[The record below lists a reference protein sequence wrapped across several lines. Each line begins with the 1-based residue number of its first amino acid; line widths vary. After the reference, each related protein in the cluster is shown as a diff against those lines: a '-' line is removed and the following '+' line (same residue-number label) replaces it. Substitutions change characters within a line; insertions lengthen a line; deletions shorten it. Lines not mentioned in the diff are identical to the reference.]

1 MIPHEGM
8 DRPMNTSHEGGEEL
22 VRRLVEAAIAFSDPR
37 DDDNNLNHAELLHQA
52 ATYIETH
59 LRSLPAEEGEL
70 LRRLDEDILYLSGEM
85 WSNGALKPTLKNVR
99 EARAL
104 ITTII
109 SDRAALKSLPAE
121 EWNRAMTQA
130 IAVIQAEYERVLSK
144 QYPDADGLAFTDT
157 VNLNI
162 RMATVLLPELMKKI
176 DALKRPTTSDAG
188 EK

>member
-1 MIPHEGM
+1 MIA
-8 DRPMNTSHEGGEEL
+8 EL
-22 VRRLVEAAIAFSDPR
+22 RERTLRFYDFEMPL
-37 DDDNNLNHAELLHQA
+37 DDNDRAVVEDDLWWRAAE
-52 ATYIETH
+52 
-59 LRSLPAEEGEL
+59 
-70 LRRLDEDILYLSGEM
+70 
-85 WSNGALKPTLKNVR
+85 AL
-99 EARAL
+99 
-104 ITTII
+104 
-109 SDRAALKSLPAE
+109 SDRSALKSLPAE